1 MDASNPHGALLT
13 IDVAALVAN
22 WRLLASRARPA
33 ECAAVVKADGYGLGI
48 EAIVPALAR
57 AGCRTFFVAHLE
69 EGVRA
74 RKAAPAAAVYVLN
87 GMPAGA
93 ERHYRQH
100 DLRPVLGT
108 PEEIERWRKSGGGA
122 SALHVDTGM
131 NRLGLSRDEARALAQ
146 RNDWEAV
153 GIDLLMSH
161 LVSAEEPDNPLNELQ
176 AESFTEVARL
186 LGERIRRRSL
196 ANSSGHFLASLP
208 PLEMTRAG
216 YALYGGN
223 PTPGQP
229 NPMRPVIT
237 LAAPILQIRDIGAG
251 ETVGYNAVWTAQRP
265 SRIATLS
272 IGYAD
277 GWLRSLSAPD
287 GRESSFGILDGVRCP
302 IVGRVSM
309 DLLTI
314 DVTDVPTS
322 ALRPG
327 QRMTLIGDG
336 ISIDDVAAAAGT
348 NGYEILTSLGGRYQR
363 RVVGG

>member
-22 WRLLASRARPA
+22 WRLLGARAGPG

-48 EAIVPALAR
+48 AVVVPALAQ

-74 RKAAPAAAVYVLN
+74 RKAAPAAAIYVLN

-93 ERHYRQH
+93 EGLYRAH

-108 PEEIERWRKSGGGA
+108 PEEIVRWRDAGGGA

-131 NRLGLSRDEARALAQ
+131 NRLGLSPAEVRTLAA
-146 RNDWEAV
+146 RNDWEGV

-161 LVSAEEPDNPLNELQ
+161 LVSAEEPDNPLNDRQ
-176 AESFTEVARL
+176 AAHFLEAAKL
-186 LGERIRRRSL
+186 LGERIGRRSL
-196 ANSSGHFLASLP
+196 ANSSGHFLPSLP
-208 PLEMTRAG
+208 SFEMTRAG

-223 PTPGQP
+223 PTPGRA

-237 LAAPILQIRDIGAG
+237 LAAPILQVREIGAG
-251 ETVGYNAVWTAQRP
+251 ETVGYNAVWTAKRP

-287 GRESSFGILDGVRCP
+287 GRESSFGIVEGVRCP

-314 DVTDVPTS
+314 DVTDVPLP
-322 ALRPG
+322 ALQAG
-327 QRMTLIGDG
+327 QRMALIGDG
-336 ISIDDVAAAAGT
+336 ISVDDVATAAGT